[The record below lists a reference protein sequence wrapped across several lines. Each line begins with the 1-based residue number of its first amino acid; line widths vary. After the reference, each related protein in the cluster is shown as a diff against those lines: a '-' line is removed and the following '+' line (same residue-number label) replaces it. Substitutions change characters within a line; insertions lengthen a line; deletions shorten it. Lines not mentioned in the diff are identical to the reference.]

1 MSFVVG
7 LFDTLHRDMGVNLS
21 RRQVGVAKQRLHT
34 PQIGAIVQKMR
45 RKAMAKFVGADAK
58 LNGGLR

>member
-21 RRQVGVAKQRLHT
+21 RRQVGVAEQCLHT
-34 PQIGAIVQKMR
+34 PQIGAVVQKMR

>member
-21 RRQVGVAKQRLHT
+21 RRQVGVTEQRLHT
-34 PQIGAIVQKMR
+34 PQIGAVVQKMR
-45 RKAMAKFVGADAK
+45 RKAMAKLVGADAK
-58 LNGGLR
+58 LDGGLR